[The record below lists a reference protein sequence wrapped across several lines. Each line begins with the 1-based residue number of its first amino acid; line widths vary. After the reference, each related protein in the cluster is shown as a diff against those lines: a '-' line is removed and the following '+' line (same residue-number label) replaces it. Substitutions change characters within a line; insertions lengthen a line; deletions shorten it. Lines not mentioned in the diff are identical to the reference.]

1 MEILSK
7 RLVEL
12 RNSKK
17 YTQEKLGSLINV
29 NKSAICRFEKGNRI
43 PPLEDLIALSEIFQ
57 VSLDYLVGND
67 SFVIA
72 EDNEHYGIKMSK
84 EEIRFIKLIRN
95 NSRLYSDMINN
106 PDNFVDRMKLKL

>member
-43 PPLEDLIALSEIFQ
+43 SEIFQ

-67 SFVIA
+67 SFAIA